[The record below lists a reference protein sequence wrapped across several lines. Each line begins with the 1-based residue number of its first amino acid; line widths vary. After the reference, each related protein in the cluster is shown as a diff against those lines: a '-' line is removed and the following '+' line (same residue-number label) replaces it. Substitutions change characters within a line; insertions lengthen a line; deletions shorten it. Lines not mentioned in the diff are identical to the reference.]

1 MAQKSTEPAVKPNA
15 PAAFIQ
21 MCNAMA
27 MDATSGDDDFGSPM
41 VGGIVKIMEA
51 EDESEM
57 WDADDL
63 DQTGGKDL
71 VDVEQ
76 RILAYTVKYS
86 SNPTIQSVFRDSEGH
101 YMYLLVRSAN
111 LSTGEEFVWNT
122 SAPLV
127 VGKIMWLATRSRIP
141 ADVVIKAKD
150 LGGGQAVLRLK
161 PIPKRVAEEP
171 AF

>member
-1 MAQKSTEPAVKPNA
+1 MAQKSNQPVIKTNA
-15 PAAFIQ
+15 PVAFVE

-27 MDATSGDDDFGSPM
+27 MDATTGDDEFGSPM

-86 SNPTIQSVFRDSEGH
+86 ANPTIQSIFRDSEGRQ
-101 YMYLLVRSAN
+101 MYLLVRSSN

-122 SAPLV
+122 SAPLL
-127 VGKIMWLATRSRIP
+127 VGKIMWLAMRNLIP

-150 LGGGQAVLRLK
+150 LGAGQAVLRLK
-161 PIPKRVAEEP
+161 PIPKRVTEEP